1 MSHAPAP
8 AVTKTYNAVI
18 TADITA
24 RFQGI
29 LLTTTG
35 HLERVGK
42 TCHTVVFTLC
52 ASRTPGLLKRVAT
65 ELVTVD
71 ARGRDDDR
79 AIVRRA
85 AKQLGH
91 PAHTA
96 WWEYD
101 ATPATAELSDVL
113 LGVEPDLPPTLQES
127 TFAGLAT
134 IDDDNNTFAPLY
146 SGVDHVG

>member
-8 AVTKTYNAVI
+8 AAAKTYNAVI

-24 RFQGI
+24 RFQSI

-35 HLERVGK
+35 QLERVGK

-52 ASRTPGLLKRVAT
+52 ASRTPGPLKRVAT
-65 ELVTVD
+65 EWVTVD

-91 PAHTA
+91 PAKTA

-101 ATPATAELSDVL
+101 ATPATAQLSDAL
-113 LGVEPDLPPTLQES
+113 LNLEPDLPPTLQES

-134 IDDDNNTFAPLY
+134 IDDDTGMFTPLY
-146 SGVDHVG
+146 SGVDHVD

>member
-8 AVTKTYNAVI
+8 AAAKTYNAVI

-35 HLERVGK
+35 QLERVGK

-52 ASRTPGLLKRVAT
+52 ATRTTGALKRVAT
-65 ELVTVD
+65 EMVTVD

-85 AKQLGH
+85 AKQLGR
-91 PAHTA
+91 PAKTA

-101 ATPATAELSDVL
+101 ATPATTQLCDTL
-113 LGVEPDLPPTLQES
+113 LDLEPDLPPTLQES

-134 IDDDNNTFAPLY
+134 IDDDQGMFAPLY